1 MSIFSRTCPIVI
13 DLRRYPNTDS
23 LKRVGVKS
31 NAADG
36 RIRSANANEE
46 IVPTVAIKEVVS

>member
-31 NAADG
+31 NAADD
-36 RIRSANANEE
+36 RISSANANEE